1 MKRSL
6 KWPVAIAVAVVLIAA
21 NLRAPLTSVSP
32 VLEAMSGKLGMPHA
46 VAGMVTTLPLLAF
59 AVFSVLAPLL
69 ARHCGMERTLLA
81 ALLLIAAGLF
91 MRPWSGVGILLFG
104 TGVGGIGIAVC
115 NVLLPALIKR
125 EFPQRLGLMTGVFT
139 VSMNLTGAV
148 AAAASIPLSRTLGWG
163 WEWTLALWGLPA
175 VLAASYWAV
184 YMKRQP
190 VQAERGPAAAA
201 AAGGTSALW
210 RHRLAWQMTL
220 YIGIQSFLFFVIMA
234 WLPDIASERG
244 IDAGTAGVM
253 VSMMQFAGLPLN
265 FIMPLLA
272 ARVRDQRWLA
282 AANGGLFGLA
292 VLLLFLDDAV
302 WLGLGAALIGIGGGS
317 SFSLSIMFFNLRTHT
332 AGQAAE
338 ISGMAQ
344 SFGYL
349 LACTGPALFGWL
361 HDRSGGWNVP
371 LFLLGG
377 FVVVFVWAGWGAG
390 RDGKLP
396 APEAAARME
405 SRSAEQS
412 VSQS

>member
-1 MKRSL
+1 MRSL
-6 KWPVAIAVAVVLIAA
+6 KWPVAIAVVLIAA

-32 VLEAMSGKLGMPHA
+32 VLESMSGKLGMPHA

-59 AVFSVLAPLL
+59 AVFSVLAPML
-69 ARHCGMERTLLA
+69 ARRLGMERVLLA
-81 ALLLIAAGLF
+81 AMLLVAAGLF

-104 TGVGGIGIAVC
+104 TGVGGVGIAIG

-125 EFPQRLGLMTGVFT
+125 EFPQRLGLMTGIFT
-139 VSMNLTGAV
+139 VSMNLAGAV

-175 VLAASYWAV
+175 FLAASYWAA
-184 YMKRQP
+184 YMKLRP

-201 AAGGTSALW
+201 GGRTPALW
-210 RHRLAWQMTL
+210 QHRLAWQMTL
-220 YIGIQSFLFFVIMA
+220 YIGIQSFLFFVVMA

-244 IDAGTAGVM
+244 IGAGTASMM
-253 VSMMQFAGLPLN
+253 VSMMPLAGLPLN
-265 FIMPLLA
+265 FVMPLLA

-292 VLLLFLDDAV
+292 VLLLFLDDAA
-302 WLGLGAALIGIGGGS
+302 WLGLGAALIGIGGAS
-317 SFSLSIMFFNLRTHT
+317 SFSLSIMFFNMRTHT

-361 HDRSGGWNVP
+361 HDQSGGWNVP
-371 LFLLGG
+371 LLLLGG

-390 RDGKLP
+390 RDVKLP
-396 APEAAARME
+396 APEAAAR
-405 SRSAEQS
+405 AEARAGEQTLTHS
-412 VSQS
+412 

>member
-1 MKRSL
+1 MTRSL
-6 KWPVAIAVAVVLIAA
+6 KWPVAIAVVLIAA

-32 VLEAMSGKLGMPHA
+32 VLESMNGKLGMPHA
-46 VAGMVTTLPLLAF
+46 VAGLVTTLPLLAF
-59 AVFSVLAPLL
+59 AVFSVPAPVL
-69 ARHCGMERTLLA
+69 ARRCGMERVLLA
-81 ALLLIAAGLF
+81 ALLFVAAGLF

-104 TGVGGIGIAVC
+104 TGVAGIGIAVC

-139 VSMNLTGAV
+139 VSMNLTGA
-148 AAAASIPLSRTLGWG
+148 AAAAAGIPLSRTLGWG

-175 VLAASYWAV
+175 FLAASYWAV
-184 YMKRQP
+184 CGKRRP
-190 VQAERGPAAAA
+190 AQAEHGPAAAA
-201 AAGGTSALW
+201 GGRTPALW

-220 YIGIQSFLFFVIMA
+220 YIGIQSFLFYVIMA
-234 WLPDIASERG
+234 WLPDIASVRG
-244 IDAGTAGVM
+244 IGAGTAGVM
-253 VSMMQFAGLPLN
+253 VSMMPFAGLPLN

-338 ISGMAQ
+338 MSGMAQ

-361 HDRSGGWNVP
+361 HDRGGGWNVP
-371 LFLLGG
+371 LLLLGG
-377 FVVVFVWAGWGAG
+377 FVLVFVWAGWGAG

-396 APEAAARME
+396 APEAVARTQA
-405 SRSAEQS
+405 RTGEQS
-412 VSQS
+412 MSQ